1 MGYSRPEV
9 SAVEHEEKL
18 DKFSE
23 RRIFTVLGVLPEPGG
38 YGVAKFSRSSQPY
51 QKWIMDL
58 TQEGAEKFY
67 ETFYFDYGHSSIADL
82 AHVTVI
88 FENISMVA
96 AEELWDEPLIDGQ
109 ASSTR
114 YQDFEK
120 RGFYVPA
127 EIIGSPLENEYRN
140 LCQKLLS
147 EYRAFLSEVL
157 KFLMERH
164 AWERPADMDDAK
176 YERTLKARAFDVVR
190 YILPMG
196 IRTGLGHILS
206 ARTLE
211 RRLIELFSH
220 PLIEIREIAQQLKDA
235 AIKKPAFNPV
245 NERLRPLL
253 DELERA
259 LPSDSKELSKKIEE
273 LAAFDAPSVP
283 TLVKYA
289 ERSGSLI
296 KTREAIQKLASEL
309 APRIGEVE
317 TRLGA
322 HLSEPGD
329 PETEQVATLLYTALP
344 HSYSQLEK
352 FVADGLSA
360 KERQEILG
368 IPEEHRGKFDPPPFQ
383 TRSGYQFL
391 FDLCV
396 DCGAW
401 RDFHRH
407 RRLVQVHKNL
417 DAELGFDTPSDIQ
430 ASSLKERYE
439 GLMIEAGDL
448 ARKIDERYPGAGQYA
463 LPFAFRRRSI
473 FKMDA
478 AELQYIAELRTGPE
492 NHFSVRDIAYQMY
505 EAFAKRYPRLAK
517 SIRVVHPSKQ
527 EFFQR

>member
-1 MGYSRPEV
+1 M
-9 SAVEHEEKL
+9 
-18 DKFSE
+18 
-23 RRIFTVLGVLPEPGG
+23 LGVHPEPGG

-58 TQEGAEKFY
+58 TQEGAQKFY

-120 RGFYVPA
+120 RGFHIPT
-127 EIIGSPLENEYRN
+127 EIKGSQLEDEYRN
-140 LCQKLLS
+140 LCQRLLS
-147 EYRAFLSEVL
+147 EYRAFLPEVL
-157 KFLMERH
+157 NFLMERH

-211 RRLIELFSH
+211 RRLIDLLSH
-220 PLIEIREIAQQLKDA
+220 PLVEIQEIAQELKEA
-235 AIKKPAFNPV
+235 AVKKPAFNPV
-245 NERLRPLL
+245 NERLRPLI
-253 DELERA
+253 EEIEKA
-259 LPSDSKELSKKIEE
+259 LPKDSKALSKKIEE
-273 LAAFDAPSVP
+273 IAAFDAPSVP

-289 ERSGSLI
+289 ERSESLI
-296 KTREAIQKLASEL
+296 KTREATQKLASEL

-322 HLSEPGD
+322 QLSERCD
-329 PETEQVATLLYTALP
+329 PEIEQLATLLYTALP
-344 HSYSQLEK
+344 HSYSQLER
-352 FVADGLSA
+352 FVADGLNA
-360 KERQEILG
+360 KERQEILA
-368 IPEEHRGKFDPPPFQ
+368 IPQKYRGKFDPPPFQ
-383 TRSGYQFL
+383 TRSGYQFV

-407 RRLVQVHKNL
+407 RRLVQIHKNL
-417 DAELGFDTPSDIQ
+417 DAELGFDTPPDLQ
-430 ASSLKERYE
+430 ASSLRERYE
-439 GLMIEAGDL
+439 KLMIEAGGL
-448 ARKIDERYPGAGQYA
+448 ARRIDAQHAGVGQYA
-463 LPFAFRRRSI
+463 LPFAFRRKSL

-492 NHFSVRDIAYQMY
+492 NHFSVREIAYQMY

-517 SIRVVHPSKQ
+517 SMRVIHPSKQ